1 MALPT
6 DIVSAASALPPL
18 PDSPAIRPAT
28 VGDIDALLELETRS
42 FDTDRLTRRNF
53 QYLLT
58 RAHAACLLAED
69 KKGHLLGYVL
79 ALFRRGTSLARIYS
93 LAVAASARGQGVGQ
107 ALLLA
112 AEQAAIEEHA
122 WLMRL
127 EVRPDNQA
135 AHRLYEAAGYRPF
148 GRYLDYYEDH
158 SEAVRYQKRLRP
170 YVVPPETRVP
180 YYSQTTDF
188 TCGPAALMMAMKAL
202 DPATELGQR
211 LELQLWR
218 EATSI
223 FMASGHGGCG
233 PYGIALAAHRRGFK
247 VDLYVSSAAPF
258 FLDTVRSAEKK
269 RVIQLVSDEFAAQ
282 MAETDIVL
290 HSHALTLEEMTV
302 ALDTGALPIVLIS
315 LYRMYRENVPHWIV
329 VHAQDERFIYA
340 HDPLV
345 DPDHLDLISDKAN
358 MPIPKTEFETMAR
371 FGRNDL
377 RAAIV
382 LKRREQTDS

>member
-1 MALPT
+1 M
-6 DIVSAASALPPL
+6 SAASILPPL
-18 PDSPAIRPAT
+18 PASPVIRPAT
-28 VGDIDALLELETRS
+28 VGDIDALLDLEARS
-42 FDTDRLTRRNF
+42 FETDRLTRRNF

-58 RAHAACLLAED
+58 RAHAACLIAED
-69 KKGHLLGYVL
+69 GKGNLLGYVL
-79 ALFRRGTSLARIYS
+79 TLFRRGTSLARIYS
-93 LAVAASARGQGVGQ
+93 LAVAAAARGQGVGQ

-112 AEQAAIEEHA
+112 AEQAAIAEHA

-127 EVRPDNQA
+127 EVRPDNHA
-135 AHRLYEAAGYRPF
+135 ATRLYAAAGYRPF

-170 YVVPPETRVP
+170 DVVPPETRVP

-202 DPATELGQR
+202 DPKIEMGPR

-269 RVIQLVSDEFAAQ
+269 RVIQMVSDDFAEQ
-282 MAETDIVL
+282 IAETDIAV
-290 HSHALTLEEMTV
+290 HQHALTLEEMTV

-358 MPIPKTEFETMAR
+358 MPIPKREFEMMAR

-382 LKRREQTDS
+382 LKPREQKTS

>member
-1 MALPT
+1 M
-6 DIVSAASALPPL
+6 SAASALPPL
-18 PDSPAIRPAT
+18 PASPAIRPAT
-28 VGDIDALLELETRS
+28 VGDIDALLDLEARS
-42 FDTDRLTRRNF
+42 FETDRLTRRNF

-69 KKGHLLGYVL
+69 AQGNLLGYVL

-93 LAVAASARGQGVGQ
+93 LAVSAKARGQGIGQ

-112 AEQAAIEEHA
+112 AERTAIEEHA

-127 EVRPDNQA
+127 EVRPDNQSA
-135 AHRLYEAAGYRPF
+135 IRLYEAAGYRPF

-170 YVVPPETRVP
+170 DVVPPETRVP

-202 DPATELGQR
+202 APETELGQR
-211 LELQLWR
+211 LEIQLWR

-223 FMASGHGGCG
+223 FMSSGHGGCG
-233 PYGIALAAHRRGFK
+233 PYGIALAAWRRGFA
-247 VDLYVSSAAPF
+247 VDLYVSGEAPF
-258 FLDTVRSAEKK
+258 FLDTVRNPEKK
-269 RVIQLVSDEFAAQ
+269 RVIQLVSDEFARQ
-282 MAETDIVL
+282 MTETDIAV
-290 HSHALTLEEMTV
+290 HHHALTLDEMTV
-302 ALDTGALPIVLIS
+302 ALEQGAIPIVLIS

-329 VHAQDERFIYA
+329 VHAQDERFVYA

-358 MPIPKTEFETMAR
+358 MPIPKREFETMAR
-371 FGRNDL
+371 YGRNDL

-382 LKRREQTDS
+382 LKPRERTGS

>member
-1 MALPT
+1 M
-6 DIVSAASALPPL
+6 SAASALPPL
-18 PDSPAIRPAT
+18 PASPAIRPAT
-28 VGDIDALLELETRS
+28 VGDIDALLDLEARS
-42 FDTDRLTRRNF
+42 FETDRLTRRNF

-58 RAHAACLLAED
+58 RAHAACLIAED
-69 KKGHLLGYVL
+69 SHGRLLGYVL
-79 ALFRRGTSLARIYS
+79 ALFRHGTSLARIYS
-93 LAVAASARGQGVGQ
+93 LAVAAVARGQGVGQ

-112 AEQAAIEEHA
+112 AEQAAIEEDA

-127 EVRPDNQA
+127 EVRPDNRA
-135 AHRLYEAAGYRPF
+135 ATRLYEAAGYRQF

-158 SEAVRYQKRLRP
+158 SEALRYQKRLRP

-202 DPATELGQR
+202 EPATELGQR

-223 FMASGHGGCG
+223 FMSSGHGGCG
-233 PYGIALAAHRRGFK
+233 PYGIALAAHRRGFA
-247 VDLYVSSAAPF
+247 VDLYVNSEAPF

-269 RVIQLVSDEFAAQ
+269 RVIQLVSDEFAEQ
-282 MAETDIVL
+282 TAETDIAV
-290 HSHALTLEEMTV
+290 HQRALTLEEMTV
-302 ALDTGALPIVLIS
+302 ALDQGAIPIVLIS

-358 MPIPKTEFETMAR
+358 MPIPKREFETMAR
-371 FGRNDL
+371 YGRNDL

-382 LKRREQTDS
+382 LKRREQTGS